1 MPAQED
7 GWFVVQD
14 GLQQQARYKK
24 ITKNNCLIILNFYP
38 DGYGDNIKSKQ
49 ETKNPKHLMKKAKY
63 IIFLLSILLPML
75 FTQSAFSQDGEFKTI
90 RDLESWG
97 SLNLKYKINKDWKI
111 GLEEQVRFSNNS
123 SEVDAFFTELNTD
136 YDFSKNVCGGI
147 GLRYIRQNDN
157 VGDIQ
162 GFESHMRLHFDL
174 GYKYKAQRLNID
186 TRIRFQTKNELG
198 ISKEQGDYANNNLRL
213 KTGLEYNFK
222 NWKLDPEFSAEIFRQ
237 YENGENEFNK
247 LRFTIGTKYNLKAF
261 GKIRLFYRMEKE
273 LNTSYPKTTNILGI
287 KYTYSLKSKKK

>member
-1 MPAQED
+1 M
-7 GWFVVQD
+7 V
-14 GLQQQARYKK
+14 
-24 ITKNNCLIILNFYP
+24 IT
-38 DGYGDNIKSKQ
+38 SKVSKR
-49 ETKNPKHLMKKAKY
+49 TKNPKHLMKKAKY

-97 SLNLKYKINKDWKI
+97 SFNLKYKINKDWKI

-136 YDFSKNVCGGI
+136 YDFSKNVYCGI

-174 GYKYKAQRLNID
+174 GYKYKAQRFNID